1 VAALTED
8 EETAPDET
16 SAAARALSLLAW
28 PLALLGPLGVWNVV
42 VAAMAATAPDVVVDV
57 GCDTPWGACQAPLVD
72 IITSSG
78 SLGQALVVL
87 LGGGL
92 AMAVV
97 RGTPV
102 RRRLSAVL
110 VLLAAEALF
119 LTLVG
124 ITVLQIG
131 EDLG

>member
-1 VAALTED
+1 VAALSE
-8 EETAPDET
+8 EETAPEET
-16 SAAARALSLLAW
+16 SATARALSLLAW

-42 VAAMAATAPDVVVDV
+42 VAAIAANAPDVVVDG
-57 GCDTPWGACQAPLVD
+57 GCDTPWGPCQASLVD

-97 RGTPV
+97 RGAPV

-131 EDLG
+131 DDLG